1 MPTKTLIILSALA
14 LSVLHYLVTQGHWG
28 AVSGSESL
36 LLLRWI
42 TGLALSQQLPAS
54 FFWKWNHSQ
63 CPFPCPQQHASTYNS
78 CPTRAHRPLGC
89 QGKANFF
96 VHRAATDG
104 GTALPSV
111 CAGCFLVQ
119 FQEISRTRVITVLSR
134 GIKKIWP
141 LIETCL
147 LGMVCASRHHVDTL
161 LPVVGMKSTFSA
173 IFAVYSCRLSV

>member
-1 MPTKTLIILSALA
+1 M
-14 LSVLHYLVTQGHWG
+14 G
-28 AVSGSESL
+28 
-36 LLLRWI
+36 I

-54 FFWKWNHSQ
+54 FIWKWNHSQ
-63 CPFPCPQQHASTYNS
+63 CPFPCPQQQASTYNS
-78 CPTRAHRPLGC
+78 GPTRAHRPLGC

-119 FQEISRTRVITVLSR
+119 VQVISRTHVITVLSSD
-134 GIKKIWP
+134 IKKIWP

-147 LGMVCASRHHVDTL
+147 FGMVCAARHHVDTL
-161 LPVVGMKSTFSA
+161 LPVVVMQSTLVPFS
-173 IFAVYSCRLSV
+173 LSIPVDFLCSFWEVELHVTRQVLHSLCSSPLLCM